1 MRAGIYIIDLEQTI
15 LMIRRAL
22 HFIKKVCDLRGHIF
36 YLPASLNPKGGHSSY
51 LDPARATILSPNKQL
66 PSSRRPNRPLG
77 FRPFLVNQI
86 QKKHIFGGSASRDGR
101 SFLQPEALFV
111 HGASSSLS
119 REAAK
124 LQIPVIAVLDSDS
137 NPYGVQY
144 PIPGNDDSSDAISLY
159 TELFI
164 NAVAAAKKNELKKIP
179 S

>member
-22 HFIKKVCDLRGHIF
+22 NFIKKVCALRGHVF
-36 YLPASLNPKGGHSSY
+36 YLPSPLTFKNGRSGTLETSQ
-51 LDPARATILSPNKQL
+51 ATFLGTAG
-66 PSSRRPNRPLG
+66 SRRTNRPLS
-77 FRPFLVNQI
+77 FLVQRAELI
-86 QKKHIFGGSASRDGR
+86 QKKHSASLRGNKP
-101 SFLQPEALFV
+101 LLLPEALFV
-111 HGASSSLS
+111 YGATSSLL

-144 PIPGNDDSSDAISLY
+144 PIPGNDDSLASISLY

-164 NAVAAAKKNELKKIP
+164 NAVAEAKKNELKKV
-179 S
+179 SSLL